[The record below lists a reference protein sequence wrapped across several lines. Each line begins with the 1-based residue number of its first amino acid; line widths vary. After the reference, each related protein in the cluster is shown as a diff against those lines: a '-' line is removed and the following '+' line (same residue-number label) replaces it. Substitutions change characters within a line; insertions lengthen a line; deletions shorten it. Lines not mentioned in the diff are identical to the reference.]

1 MKAIGID
8 KAIMKALSL
17 DQNKNHNSIVLLI
30 DADNSF
36 VINGSEINGRLAFLL
51 KMIKSYQ
58 KGAFEGK
65 LNHNLC
71 NIVENT
77 RRNNP
82 DIAFTNCYWAAISG
96 LTNKIEHC
104 TPHHPLAI
112 FIEIIFILRNQL
124 INMAAWKQA
133 GTNWYWAAISG
144 LTNLIE

>member
-1 MKAIGID
+1 MQIFQ
-8 KAIMKALSL
+8 

-30 DADNSF
+30 GADNSF

-104 TPHHPLAI
+104 TPTIPSQYLLKLYLKA
-112 FIEIIFILRNQL
+112 RR
-124 INMAAWKQA
+124 
-133 GTNWYWAAISG
+133 
-144 LTNLIE
+144 

>member
-8 KAIMKALSL
+8 KAIMKALSF

-36 VINGSEINGRLAFLL
+36 VINGSEIKGRLAFLL

-71 NIVENT
+71 NIVEIPEGMF
-77 RRNNP
+77 R
-82 DIAFTNCYWAAISG
+82 I
-96 LTNKIEHC
+96 
-104 TPHHPLAI
+104 
-112 FIEIIFILRNQL
+112 
-124 INMAAWKQA
+124 
-133 GTNWYWAAISG
+133 
-144 LTNLIE
+144 